1 MKYIYFSW
9 ISNYPTVVSLQL
21 DNGSQYLSLIQTY
34 GNAYGFGI
42 GTNIPTTYEP
52 NYISMKFKI

>member
-42 GTNIPTTYEP
+42 RTNIPTTYEL
-52 NYISMKFKI
+52 I